1 MAANIGIYKIVNP
14 KGRIYVGQSIN
25 IKFRLTQYKYYKCKT
40 QSKLYNSLKKYGF
53 ELHLCEIIEECF
65 VEELNNRERYYQEFY
80 DSVKKGLNCRLTGT
94 NDKNGV
100 ISEESRKKM
109 SNKKKG
115 TIPHNKGKTRFDLKL
130 LQKLVN
136 DKISQKNIANIL
148 GTDQGTISRYIKKH
162 NINIKII

>member
-1 MAANIGIYKIVNP
+1 MPAIIGIYKIVNP

-94 NDKNGV
+94 NDKNGI
-100 ISEESRKKM
+100 ISEQTRKKM
-109 SNKKKG
+109 SNKKQG
-115 TIPHNKGKTRFDLKL
+115 YTPCNKGKTRFDLQL

-136 DKISQKNIANIL
+136 NKLTQQNIAEIM
-148 GTDQGTISRYIKKH
+148 GTHQGTISKYIKKH
-162 NINIKII
+162 NIKIKTK